1 MSFNLVNQ
9 NEDLKRQILARQ
21 DRVTSS
27 PLIHKCVVV
36 VGGCTEDDAILDELS
51 AFRVE
56 PGRHFGTYPL
66 KPFPESC
73 GIHFASCVWK
83 NELYVSGGSKKGTF
97 FAKYK
102 PGFNDWEVLPDMT
115 RGFQKHAMAA
125 VNGNVYVIGGFGQE
139 EKHASS
145 FIQVYDV
152 SKKCWSQLENQL
164 PVVVRDAATA
174 VLGHRVYVFG
184 GKDDSN
190 QPSDVVQC
198 LDSTSGFSYE
208 AGKLPF
214 PTGEIVALS
223 DGGTIYLMCDGT
235 KVLKMKELFDV
246 ADKKERQAKELQV
259 NVKVNVSV
267 HLYIVVY
274 LLVDSH
280 MPVALGNGDG
290 EREGWGG

>member
-1 MSFNLVNQ
+1 MSFNLFNQ
-9 NEDLKRQILARQ
+9 SEDLKRQILARQ

-27 PLIHKCVVV
+27 PLIQKCVVV

-125 VNGNVYVIGGFGQE
+125 VNGNVYVTGGFGPE

-164 PVVVRDAATA
+164 PVAVQDAATA

-198 LDSTSGFSYE
+198 LDSTSGLSYE

-235 KVLKMKELFDV
+235 KVLKMKELFNV

-259 NVKVNVSV
+259 NVKCPF
-267 HLYIVVY
+267 VY
-274 LLVDSH
+274 RSLPLVDSH
-280 MPVALGNGDG
+280 MPVALGKDDG
-290 EREGWGG
+290 ERQGRGG